1 MSRTRGKQP
10 FALRGVSPRG
20 TSLSDEIHQNSRSSF
35 WMISLDRLHRQ
46 EPACTFYTRKIQ
58 PASSIGGDSSR
69 GCAEEGRCCF
79 AYSPGRN
86 QVLAAPSG
94 PLSVKTGPTSRGRAT
109 QPETRGVPQKKRRE
123 NPGWLGNGVE
133 YLGSLYPIS
142 FLKNLD
148 RERSIKHWHI
158 LAEDFLDDSLN
169 HITIHRHTEM
179 ILIYLS

>member
-1 MSRTRGKQP
+1 VSRIRGKQP

-109 QPETRGVPQKKRRE
+109 QPETRGVPQKKE
-123 NPGWLGNGVE
+123 EKTPGGWGMGLNILVL
-133 YLGSLYPIS
+133 YILYPSSRTSIVNVQSSTGIFWPKS
-142 FLKNLD
+142 FSTKV
-148 RERSIKHWHI
+148 SI
-158 LAEDFLDDSLN
+158 
-169 HITIHRHTEM
+169 T
-179 ILIYLS
+179 